1 MPVLLVDGITN
12 REGLLRQPEI
22 VGGMGLSA
30 DFGLAS
36 LLQAFQAKL
45 TQQLQHAK
53 ARGILL
59 TLQGPQ
65 QALVDERE
73 HPFQERK
80 RQGTCRATDTGGSL
94 DIAALHKHSQALK
107 HLLLWLG

>member
-1 MPVLLVDGITN
+1 
-12 REGLLRQPEI
+12 
-22 VGGMGLSA
+22 MGLSG

-45 TQQLQHAK
+45 AQQLQHPK

-65 QALVDERE
+65 QALVDKRE
-73 HPFQERK
+73 HPFQGRK
-80 RQGTCRATDTGGSL
+80 RQGTCRATDTGGRL
-94 DIAALHKHSQALK
+94 DITTSHKYSHALK
-107 HLLLWLG
+107 QLLLWLGQELGAPGAGSPQSLPSG